1 MIEIVRLQIRMIN
14 REDKTRNKF
23 VLYRRAY
30 YHFFLVFSKLGV
42 NKSGVSGCLILI
54 FHGFRIKDKWFSFLL
69 FSPRNFTFLKNKGMN
84 KSQMYKWA
92 LSYKERAKKRHI
104 KNVKKNFFD
113 ATYFFDYNM
122 SHSTKY
128 KELRR
133 FQSIIPCSNCA
144 TFDRFCISIRRTIW
158 SN

>member
-69 FSPRNFTFLKNKGMN
+69 FSPRNFIFLKI
-84 KSQMYKWA
+84 
-92 LSYKERAKKRHI
+92 KEWIKVRCTNELCHTKRGPR
-104 KNVKKNFFD
+104 KETLKMLKKNSLMQLISLII
-113 ATYFFDYNM
+113 TCLTQQN
-122 SHSTKY
+122 TKNWGDSS
-128 KELRR
+128 LL
-133 FQSIIPCSNCA
+133 FPDLIVLLLTDSA
-144 TFDRFCISIRRTIW
+144 FL
-158 SN
+158 